1 MSSKYSFLIVTLLV
15 SFRFI
20 GQSNLTY
27 KIEDFIAV
35 SQYDSAYSFTQ
46 KAIKRSNINS
56 EEKNDYYIQY
66 ARILK
71 SLYKTDSCFYY
82 LDKAEKFYKEK
93 QDKSKQFYI
102 LTIKAEVSRALVK
115 RNMANNY
122 IYEAEKLLSD
132 NKKLAYKYYYYNRR
146 IALLAEYYN
155 NVPDSVAKIKDI
167 GRLILDNQDEIEDK
181 SLIVYTLNEIGYL
194 DFHKNSKNAKN
205 YFLKAYEIAE
215 QTNSV
220 LAYIDVSINLGRYYH
235 HKESDYKKA
244 IYYHKNGLERA
255 KEINNLFQI
264 QQCYNELKNC
274 SVLDENFKDAF
285 FYRDSLAIIDL
296 KIVES
301 TNNQQY
307 ELFENKFIIE
317 SKEQQ
322 LKEYKKNIYLLIIAL
337 VSLFTGIFV
346 MYFYNKKIKLKN
358 KELTKLYDENKF
370 LVSETNHRVNN
381 NLQVISLLIN
391 ELISKFKKK
400 KHQKELESLLIK
412 VDTIATLHRY
422 LYQTKNNDLIN
433 LNEYLTELSLNFTDS
448 FNKKNIISEFKL
460 ANIILP
466 AEKAMFLGLL
476 TTELII
482 NSLKHAFKDDQTKEI
497 SLKIE
502 LQENNILYLF
512 SDNGLNSQGKVIEP
526 KLVSQICLQL
536 ESKCEISTLN
546 GFKFKLRLKK

>member
-1 MSSKYSFLIVTLLV
+1 MLLV

-35 SQYDSAYSFTQ
+35 SQYDSAYIFTQ
-46 KAIKRSNINS
+46 KAIKSSNINS

-122 IYEAEKLLSD
+122 IYEAEKLLSE
-132 NKKLAYKYYYYNRR
+132 NKELAYKYYYYNRR

-370 LVSETNHRVNN
+370 LVTETNHRVNN

-482 NSLKHAFKDDQTKEI
+482 NSLKHAFKDNQTKEI

-502 LQENNILYLF
+502 LQESNILYLF
-512 SDNGLNSQGKVIEP
+512 SDNGENSKGKEIEP

>member
-20 GQSNLTY
+20 GQNNLTY

-46 KAIKRSNINS
+46 KAIKSSNINS

-167 GRLILDNQDEIEDK
+167 CRLILDNQDEIEDK

-296 KIVES
+296 KIVKS

-526 KLVSQICLQL
+526 KLVSQISLQL

>member
-35 SQYDSAYSFTQ
+35 SQYDSAYIFTQ
-46 KAIKRSNINS
+46 KAIKSSNINS

-102 LTIKAEVSRALVK
+102 LTIRAEISRALVK

-370 LVSETNHRVNN
+370 LVTETNHRVNN

>member
-20 GQSNLTY
+20 GQNDLTN
-27 KIEDFIAV
+27 KIESLISV
-35 SQYDSAYSFTQ
+35 SQNDSAYVVTQ
-46 KAIKRSNINS
+46 KAIKNSKTNS
-56 EEKNDYYIQY
+56 EERADYYIKY

-122 IYEAEKLLSD
+122 IYEAEKLFTK
-132 NKKLAYKYYYYNRR
+132 NKNPDYKYYYLNRR
-146 IALLAEYYN
+146 MALLAEYYN
-155 NVPDSVAKIKDI
+155 TTPDSLIKIKEIGNLILGNESKIKDKT
-167 GRLILDNQDEIEDK
+167 IL
-181 SLIVYTLNEIGYL
+181 VYTLNELGFL
-194 DFHKNSKNAKN
+194 DFNRNPKNGLK
-205 YFLKAYEIAE
+205 YFLKAFGLAEKYNTKIAY
-215 QTNSV
+215 V
-220 LAYIDVSINLGRYYH
+220 DVCISLGRFYQQH
-235 HKESDYKKA
+235 EFDYKSA
-244 IYYHKNGLERA
+244 LIYHNKGLKKA
-255 KEINNLFQI
+255 KEINNLFQM
-264 QQCYNELKNC
+264 QQCYNEIKNC
-274 SVLDENFKDAF
+274 YVLQQEYKNAF
-285 FYRDSLAIIDL
+285 YYRDSLANIDL
-296 KIVES
+296 MIEGF
-301 TNNQQY
+301 TNSRKY
-307 ELFENKFIIE
+307 DILENKFIIE
-317 SKEQQ
+317 GKEQE
-322 LKEYKKNIYLLIIAL
+322 LKEYKKNIYLLIIILA
-337 VSLFTGIFV
+337 SLFTGIFI
-346 MYFYNKKIKLKN
+346 MYFYNKKIRSKNRELKKLN
-358 KELTKLYDENKF
+358 DENKF

-381 NLQVISLLIN
+381 NLQVVNLLIN

-412 VDTIATLHRY
+412 VDTIATLHRH

-448 FNKKNIISEFKL
+448 FNKKNIVSEFKL

-482 NSLKHAFKDDQTKEI
+482 NSLKHAFKEDQTKEI

-502 LQENNILYLF
+502 SQEDTILYLF
-512 SDNGLNSQGKVIEP
+512 SDNGENSKGKEIEP

-546 GFKFKLRLKK
+546 GFNFKLILKK

>member
-1 MSSKYSFLIVTLLV
+1 MSSKYSFLIVMLLV

-35 SQYDSAYSFTQ
+35 SQYDSAYIFTQ
-46 KAIKRSNINS
+46 KAIKSSNINS

-122 IYEAEKLLSD
+122 IYEAEKLLPD

-370 LVSETNHRVNN
+370 LVTETNHRVNN

>member
-1 MSSKYSFLIVTLLV
+1 MSSKCSFLIVALLV

-27 KIEDFIAV
+27 KIDDFIAI
-35 SQYDSAYSFTQ
+35 SQYDSAYTVTQ
-46 KAIKRSNINS
+46 KAIKNSKTNS
-56 EEKNDYYIQY
+56 EERADYYIKY

-122 IYEAEKLLSD
+122 IYEAEKLLPE
-132 NKKLAYKYYYYNRR
+132 NKELAFKYYYYNRR

-155 NVPDSVAKIKDI
+155 NVPDSVVKIKNI
-167 GRLILDNQDEIEDK
+167 GQFILDNQDEVEDK
-181 SLIVYTLNEIGYL
+181 SLISYTLNEIGYL
-194 DFHKNSKNAKN
+194 DFHRNPSNAKK
-205 YFLKAYEIAE
+205 YFLKAHEIAE
-215 QTNSV
+215 QNNSV

-235 HKESDYKKA
+235 HKESNFKKA
-244 IYYHKNGLERA
+244 IYYHKLGLERA

-274 SVLDENFKDAF
+274 SLLDVNFKDAYL
-285 FYRDSLAIIDL
+285 YRDSLALIDI

-301 TNNQQY
+301 TNNKQY

-322 LKEYKKNIYLLIIAL
+322 LKEYKKNIYLLIVVL
-337 VSLFTGIFV
+337 VSLFTGIFI
-346 MYFYNKKIKLKN
+346 MFFYNKKIKFKN
-358 KELTKLYDENKF
+358 NELTKLYDENKF

-412 VDTIATLHRY
+412 VDTIATLHRH
-422 LYQTKNNDLIN
+422 LYQTKNNDQIN
-433 LNEYLTELSLNFTDS
+433 LNEYLTELSLNFTES
-448 FNKKNIISEFKL
+448 FSKKNIISEFKL

-482 NSLKHAFKDDQTKEI
+482 NSLKHAFEDEQTKEI

-502 LQENNILYLF
+502 LRENNILYLF

-526 KLVSQICLQL
+526 KLVFQICLQL
-536 ESKCEISTLN
+536 ESKCEISTVN
-546 GFKFKLRLKK
+546 GFKFKLFLKK

>member
-46 KAIKRSNINS
+46 KAIKSSNINS

>member
-35 SQYDSAYSFTQ
+35 SQYDSAYIFTQ
-46 KAIKRSNINS
+46 KAIKSSNINS

>member
-1 MSSKYSFLIVTLLV
+1 MSSKYSFLIVALLV

-20 GQSNLTY
+20 GQNDLTN
-27 KIEDFIAV
+27 KIENLISV
-35 SQYDSAYSFTQ
+35 SQYDSAYVVTQ
-46 KAIKRSNINS
+46 KAIKNSKTNS
-56 EEKNDYYIQY
+56 EERADYYIKY

-82 LDKAEKFYKEK
+82 LDKAERFYKEK

-122 IYEAEKLLSD
+122 IYEAEKLLSE
-132 NKKLAYKYYYYNRR
+132 NKELAYKYYYYNRR

-155 NVPDSVAKIKDI
+155 NVPDSVAKIKEI

-181 SLIVYTLNEIGYL
+181 SLIAYTLNEIGYL
-194 DFHKNSKNAKN
+194 DFHRNPSNAKK
-205 YFLKAYEIAE
+205 YFLKAHEIAE
-215 QTNSV
+215 QNNSV

-235 HKESDYKKA
+235 HKESNFKKA
-244 IYYHKNGLERA
+244 IYYHKLGLERA

-264 QQCYNELKNC
+264 QQCYNEIKICYILQEDYQN
-274 SVLDENFKDAF
+274 AF
-285 FYRDSLAIIDL
+285 FYRDSLANVDL
-296 KIVES
+296 MIEGYANSKKY
-301 TNNQQY
+301 Q
-307 ELFENKFIIE
+307 LLENKFIIE
-317 SKEQQ
+317 GKEKE
-322 LKEYKKNIYLLIIAL
+322 LKEYKKNIYLLIIVL
-337 VSLFTGIFV
+337 ISLFTGIFI
-346 MYFYNKKIKLKN
+346 MYFYNKKIKFKN

-448 FNKKNIISEFKL
+448 FNKKNIFSEFKL

-502 LQENNILYLF
+502 LQEDTILYLF
-512 SDNGLNSQGKVIEP
+512 SDNGENSKGKEIEP

-546 GFKFKLRLKK
+546 GFKFKLLLKK